1 MGTTTA
7 KIREMQARRLAYQE
21 KKKKEAI
28 DRIASYL
35 TEEERKIL
43 YSGDGFIRVPREEF
57 MRQRIDSYPCLVP

>member
-7 KIREMQARRLAYQE
+7 KIREMQLKRLAYQE

-35 TEEERKIL
+35 TEEEREIL
-43 YSGDGFIRVPREEF
+43 YSGEGFIELPEPERIRL
-57 MRQRIDSYPCLVP
+57 RIDSYPYLR

>member
-35 TEEERKIL
+35 TEEEREIL
-43 YSGDGFIRVPREEF
+43 YSGEGFIELPEPERIRL
-57 MRQRIDSYPCLVP
+57 RIDSYSYLR